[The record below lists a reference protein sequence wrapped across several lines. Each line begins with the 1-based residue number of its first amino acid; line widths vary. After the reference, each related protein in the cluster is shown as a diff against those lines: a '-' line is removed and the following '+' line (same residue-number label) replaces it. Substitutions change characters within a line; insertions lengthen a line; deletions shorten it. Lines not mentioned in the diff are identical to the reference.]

1 MEFLTAGEIRDAAR
15 KAAAAADA
23 DDGFSVARGR
33 FRGPL
38 RAADHAVASG
48 RLPGPCRSVH
58 LHSVCAGCGAGLPGA
73 MAAKSVPVRADS
85 GHYILFP
92 RAVGRG
98 RAAHPERTS
107 EIEILRSR
115 HGSRNVVRPRGEF
128 PPVPGADSGGVRQ
141 DGGHRQFRGAGRHAA
156 REQAAKT
163 DARYRGF
170 KNRTQALRSWRSGT
184 GMIMPDQEKEKTATA
199 ITPTE
204 TPAAP
209 PPAAPAKP
217 AAVTEEASSPYFFWQ
232 PLVGVCPREI
242 TGSLIVIEGM
252 DGSGRS
258 TQIALLQ
265 EWLESEG
272 FAVQTS
278 GFRPSNLVGR
288 DIDGL
293 LAKNAVTRLT
303 LALMYATDFFDQVE
317 HRILPALRSGTIVLA
332 DRFIFTLIARGVVR
346 GINRDYIS
354 GLYAMALRP
363 HLTFW
368 LNVRPETA
376 FAREFKKAQAISYWE
391 AGRDMSPSPHLYWAF
406 IRYQTMIKREFE
418 VMAKRHSFLELDGEA
433 SVSAVNKQLRQR
445 IAEQLGIRATKYTP
459 SSALAH
465 LWR

>member
-1 MEFLTAGEIRDAAR
+1 
-15 KAAAAADA
+15 
-23 DDGFSVARGR
+23 
-33 FRGPL
+33 
-38 RAADHAVASG
+38 
-48 RLPGPCRSVH
+48 
-58 LHSVCAGCGAGLPGA
+58 
-73 MAAKSVPVRADS
+73 
-85 GHYILFP
+85 
-92 RAVGRG
+92 
-98 RAAHPERTS
+98 
-107 EIEILRSR
+107 
-115 HGSRNVVRPRGEF
+115 
-128 PPVPGADSGGVRQ
+128 
-141 DGGHRQFRGAGRHAA
+141 
-156 REQAAKT
+156 
-163 DARYRGF
+163 
-170 KNRTQALRSWRSGT
+170 
-184 GMIMPDQEKEKTATA
+184 
-199 ITPTE
+199 
-204 TPAAP
+204 
-209 PPAAPAKP
+209 
-217 AAVTEEASSPYFFWQ
+217 
-232 PLVGVCPREI
+232 
-242 TGSLIVIEGM
+242 M

-278 GFRPSNLVGR
+278 GLRRSNLVGR
-288 DIDGL
+288 DIDEL

-303 LALMYATDFFDQVE
+303 LSLMYATDFFDQVE
-317 HRILPALRSGTIVLA
+317 HRILPALRSGTVVLA

-391 AGRDMSPSPHLYWAF
+391 AGRDMSLSHDLYWSF

-418 VMAKRHSFLELDGEA
+418 LMAKRHSFIELDGET

-459 SSALAH
+459 SAALAH

>member
-1 MEFLTAGEIRDAAR
+1 MSD
-15 KAAAAADA
+15 
-23 DDGFSVARGR
+23 
-33 FRGPL
+33 
-38 RAADHAVASG
+38 
-48 RLPGPCRSVH
+48 
-58 LHSVCAGCGAGLPGA
+58 
-73 MAAKSVPVRADS
+73 
-85 GHYILFP
+85 
-92 RAVGRG
+92 
-98 RAAHPERTS
+98 
-107 EIEILRSR
+107 
-115 HGSRNVVRPRGEF
+115 
-128 PPVPGADSGGVRQ
+128 Q
-141 DGGHRQFRGAGRHAA
+141 D
-156 REQAAKT
+156 K
-163 DARYRGF
+163 
-170 KNRTQALRSWRSGT
+170 
-184 GMIMPDQEKEKTATA
+184 EKEKPGTAATATA
-199 ITPTE
+199 DAPTPT
-204 TPAAP
+204 
-209 PPAAPAKP
+209 APAKTP
-217 AAVTEEASSPYFFWQ
+217 TDEEAAQYFYGEA
-232 PLVGVCPREI
+232 LVGFDPSQI

-278 GFRPSNLVGR
+278 GLRRSNLVGR
-288 DIDGL
+288 DIDEL

-303 LALMYATDFFDQVE
+303 LSLMYATDFFDQVE
-317 HRILPALRSGTIVLA
+317 HRILPALRSGTVVLA

-391 AGRDMSPSPHLYWAF
+391 AGRDMSLSHDLYWSF
-406 IRYQTMIKREFE
+406 IRYQTMIKRDNFI
-418 VMAKRHSFLELDGEA
+418 ELDGEA

-459 SSALAH
+459 SAALAH

>member
-1 MEFLTAGEIRDAAR
+1 
-15 KAAAAADA
+15 
-23 DDGFSVARGR
+23 
-33 FRGPL
+33 
-38 RAADHAVASG
+38 
-48 RLPGPCRSVH
+48 
-58 LHSVCAGCGAGLPGA
+58 
-73 MAAKSVPVRADS
+73 
-85 GHYILFP
+85 
-92 RAVGRG
+92 
-98 RAAHPERTS
+98 
-107 EIEILRSR
+107 
-115 HGSRNVVRPRGEF
+115 
-128 PPVPGADSGGVRQ
+128 
-141 DGGHRQFRGAGRHAA
+141 
-156 REQAAKT
+156 
-163 DARYRGF
+163 
-170 KNRTQALRSWRSGT
+170 
-184 GMIMPDQEKEKTATA
+184 MPDQEKDKEK
-199 ITPTE
+199 E
-204 TPAAP
+204 K
-209 PPAAPAKP
+209 APATS
-217 AAVTEEASSPYFFWQ
+217 AAAQIDPTGGAAGGPSAQAAKGAASEEEAAQHFFGE
-232 PLVGVCPREI
+232 PLVGFDPSEI

-278 GFRPSNLVGR
+278 GLRRSNLVGR
-288 DIDGL
+288 DIDQL

-303 LALMYATDFFDQVE
+303 LSLMYATDFFDQVE
-317 HRILPALRSGTIVLA
+317 HRILPALRAGTVVLA

-391 AGRDMSPSPHLYWAF
+391 AGRDMSLSHDLYWSF

-418 VMAKRHSFLELDGEA
+418 VMAKRHNFIELDGEA

-445 IAEQLGIRATKYTP
+445 IGERLGIRATKYAP
-459 SSALAH
+459 SSALQH